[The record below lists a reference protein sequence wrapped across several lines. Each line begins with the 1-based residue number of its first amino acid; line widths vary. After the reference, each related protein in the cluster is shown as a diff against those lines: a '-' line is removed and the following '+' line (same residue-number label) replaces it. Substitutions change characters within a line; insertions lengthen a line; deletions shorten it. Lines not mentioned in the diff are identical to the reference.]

1 MAKTRE
7 ERSAERRAK
16 AEASGSIFAA
26 LAEGSRRARTMS
38 EVESFRAVRTG
49 ITSFNRASAIGGA
62 PLSCVWVVHGP
73 SHGGKTTFLVD
84 LICSFQRVGGVAC
97 MIDVEQAANTRGWL
111 DQLGVDLERCLYVGR
126 TRPEEAVEPLT
137 YEEVVEEVRRV
148 RRRFRDLRVEKRVP
162 WGTPLLI
169 VVDSVSKMVPSGFLE
184 RLEKDGNLRS
194 GVGREQ
200 ANLNAAWM
208 LEVGAEIGSD
218 DVIVALVAHE
228 YEKATASSWVG
239 GYKVRGG
246 DAMIYDSM
254 MVVRSVFAG
263 QVYDAA
269 SDGAPAVG
277 KRHRLKITKNKH
289 GPPFREACFYTASG
303 DGEVSAGFDR
313 GREAVTEALVR
324 GVMEGPD
331 PSKRGFSLTL
341 GTKLKWG
348 RRALTLKQVLR
359 DGSLVEELR
368 ESLDGS
374 AREENRKVV
383 GKGGG
388 DGE

>member
-1 MAKTRE
+1 MATRE
-7 ERSAERRAK
+7 ERSAERRKK
-16 AEASGSIFAA
+16 AGGAASIYSA
-26 LAEGSRRARTMS
+26 LAEGSKRARVMDQ
-38 EVESFRAVRTG
+38 VETFRAVRTG

-62 PLSCVWVVHGP
+62 PLSCLWVVHGP
-73 SHGGKTTFLVD
+73 SGGGKTTFLVD
-84 LICSFQRVGGVAC
+84 LICSFQRAGGLAC
-97 MIDVEQAANTRGWL
+97 MVDVEQAADTRGWL
-111 DQLGVDLERCLYVGR
+111 GSLGVDLASCLYVGR
-126 TRPEEAVEPLT
+126 TRPEENVDPLT
-137 YEEVVEEVRRV
+137 YEDVVEEVRRV
-148 RRRFRDLRVEKRVP
+148 RKKFREVRQSGMVP

-169 VVDSVSKMVPSGFLE
+169 VVDSVSKMVPAGFLD

-228 YEKATASSWVG
+228 YEKTGTSAWTS

-246 DAMIYDSM
+246 DAVIYDSM

-263 QVYDAA
+263 QVFDST

-277 KRHRLKITKNKH
+277 KRHRLKVVKNKH
-289 GPPFREACFYTASG
+289 GPPFREACFYTSSG
-303 DGEVSAGFDR
+303 DGMVPMGFDR
-313 GREAVTEALVR
+313 GREAATEGLVR
-324 GVMEGPD
+324 GLIEGPD
-331 PSKRGFSLTL
+331 PRKRGFSLTL

-348 RRALTLKQVLR
+348 RRAMTLKQLLG
-359 DGSLVEELR
+359 DASAVEELR
-368 ESLDGS
+368 EELDAKAS
-374 AREENRKVV
+374 EENRRVS

-388 DGE
+388 DE